1 MIMFSKAY
9 DLFYKKPNK
18 NQLEYKR
25 GDIFSDN
32 LQKSDSYDKDIELFD
47 KKIVNKNDLS
57 NNYWEVIRESDSGF
71 LAINLE
77 TMMIFHF
84 NETGEVTHYVN
95 DIDGR
100 WTYPSGKYYMITNA
114 FEHYKEANFSF
125 HQNFDKQDQK
135 YYKLVEIVGESYFY
149 GLTLV
154 TKESLTNK
162 QREIISQSN
171 RRMIKVGELKY
182 TSPRDS
188 AFRNN
193 FMGLMEDLEKKVKH
207 NNVDFYHKN
216 LDFYDENMKF
226 NGSRS
231 MFYDRYIFDNFMEKS
246 ISVLYKNNKDE
257 EGLIPNKGLLKVNG
271 IPFISGYE
279 EKEQYRLFREVYQ
292 KMFKKMNNNEYT
304 KNHWLNKYSNELTN
318 LFIKKMR
325 KRYGIKKS
333 KIREDFMTNC

>member
-1 MIMFSKAY
+1 
-9 DLFYKKPNK
+9 
-18 NQLEYKR
+18 
-25 GDIFSDN
+25 
-32 LQKSDSYDKDIELFD
+32 
-47 KKIVNKNDLS
+47 
-57 NNYWEVIRESDSGF
+57 
-71 LAINLE
+71 
-77 TMMIFHF
+77 
-84 NETGEVTHYVN
+84 
-95 DIDGR
+95 
-100 WTYPSGKYYMITNA
+100 
-114 FEHYKEANFSF
+114 
-125 HQNFDKQDQK
+125 
-135 YYKLVEIVGESYFY
+135 LVA
-149 GLTLV
+149 
-154 TKESLTNK
+154 KESLTNK